1 MPAGSEEHNGR
12 CTHQP
17 IQKIEP
23 KAIDVLADK
32 MPMVKK

>member
-1 MPAGSEEHNGR
+1 MSAGSDEHIGR
-12 CTHQP
+12 CTHQA

-32 MPMVKK
+32 MPMQKK